1 MCMPKMPMSIKE
13 VKDFDE
19 DVQEMMDLN
28 ESIQM
33 MNIINTILQDL
44 GKDQISVQDWSR
56 LSQDQEE
63 LVFENFVAKDISID
77 VAVAELMAVLEMA
90 RVEDYY

>member
-1 MCMPKMPMSIKE
+1 MPEAIIE

-28 ESIQM
+28 KSIQM
-33 MNIINTILQDL
+33 MNIINRILQDL
-44 GKDQISVQDWSR
+44 GKDKINVLDWSR
-56 LSQDQEE
+56 LSQDQED
-63 LVFENFVAKDISID
+63 LVFEYFVAKDISVDI
-77 VAVAELMAVLEMA
+77 AVAELMSVLEVA

>member
-1 MCMPKMPMSIKE
+1 MFEMPEAIIE

-28 ESIQM
+28 KSIQM
-33 MNIINTILQDL
+33 MNIINRILQDL
-44 GKDQISVQDWSR
+44 GKDKINVLDWSR
-56 LSQDQEE
+56 LSQDQED
-63 LVFENFVAKDISID
+63 LVFEYFVAKDISVDI
-77 VAVAELMAVLEMA
+77 AVAELMSVLEVA